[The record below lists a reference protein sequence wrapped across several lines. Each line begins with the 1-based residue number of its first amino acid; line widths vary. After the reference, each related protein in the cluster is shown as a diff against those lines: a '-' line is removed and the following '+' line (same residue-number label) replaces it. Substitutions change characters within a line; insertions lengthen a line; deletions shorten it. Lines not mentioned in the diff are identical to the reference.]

1 MTSKEALEYIDSLDK
16 FGINLGL
23 SRIAGCMAA
32 LGNPQ
37 SKYPTAHVAGT
48 NGKGSVCAMTSS
60 ILSASGRRTGLYTS
74 PPLESFG
81 ERMRIDGELLPE
93 EKLPALLEEVLGA
106 LGANPVLAGM
116 TQFEIITAVAFLY
129 FAREKAD
136 FAVIEVGMGGRLDST
151 NVITPK
157 ACAITN
163 VSLEHSEQLGSTEAL
178 IAREKAGIAKR
189 GVPLVTGARD
199 KALEEIIKVSN
210 EVGAPLYVLGKD
222 FVTEERGRLY
232 DYRGISLSLKE
243 LELGLPGSYQKD
255 NLAVALALVEG
266 LISSGVAIDEEDIR
280 TGLKKTRWAG
290 RLELFGKGPRI
301 LLDGAH
307 NPHAAEALSKALQS
321 GFPRKKLILVL
332 GILGDKDAVSIVRDL
347 APLADEIIL
356 TRSESRRAISPAE
369 LKAMSEGVGI
379 IGARVAET
387 LQEAY
392 ESALKTADDEDLILI
407 TGSLTLVGQAR
418 AILRREGWLS

>member
-1 MTSKEALEYIDSLDK
+1 MTPKEALDYIDSLDK

-23 SRIAGCMAA
+23 SRISACMDA
-32 LGNPQ
+32 LGNPEKRYQ
-37 SKYPTAHVAGT
+37 TAHVAGT
-48 NGKGSVCAMTSS
+48 NGKGSVCSMTSS
-60 ILSASGRRTGLYTS
+60 ILTASGRRTGLYTS
-74 PPLESFG
+74 PPLEFFG
-81 ERMRIDGELLPE
+81 ERMRIDNALMPEEELPELL
-93 EKLPALLEEVLGA
+93 EKVLETVRANPALS
-106 LGANPVLAGM
+106 GM

-151 NVITPK
+151 NIITPG

-163 VSLEHSEQLGSTEAL
+163 VSLEHAEQLGATETL
-178 IAREKAGIAKR
+178 IAREKAGIAKK
-189 GVPLVTGARD
+189 GVPLATGAAGE
-199 KALEEIIKVSN
+199 ALKEISRVAK
-210 EVGAPLYVLGKD
+210 EVEAPLYVMGRD
-222 FVTEERGRLY
+222 FAVEEKSGRY
-232 DYRGISLSLKE
+232 DYRGMNISLKD

-266 LISSGVAIDEEDIR
+266 LVSSGIAIDEEAIR
-280 TGLKKTRWAG
+280 SGLRNARWAG

-307 NPHAAEALSKALQS
+307 NPHAAKALAKALES
-321 GFPRKKLILVL
+321 GFPRKRLILVL

-356 TRSESRRAISPAE
+356 TRSDSRRALSPAE
-369 LKAMSEGVGI
+369 LGALSEGVGVK
-379 IGARVAET
+379 AHVSET
-387 LQEAY
+387 LSDAY
-392 ESALKTADDEDLILI
+392 KAAMELAGKEDLVLI

-418 AILRREGWLS
+418 SILRREGWLG